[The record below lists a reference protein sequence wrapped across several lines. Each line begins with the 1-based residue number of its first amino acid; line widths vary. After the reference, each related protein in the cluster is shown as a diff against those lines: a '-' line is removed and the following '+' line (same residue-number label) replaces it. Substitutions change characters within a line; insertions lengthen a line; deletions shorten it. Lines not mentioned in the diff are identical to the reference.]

1 MTHALL
7 RNLTEKNPRMVRGKG
22 IYLFDAEGRRYIDGA
37 SGSSLV
43 CNIGHG
49 VREIAAVM
57 AAQSVELACNPFHC
71 SHTQAYEEMAER
83 LIGLAPKGF
92 AKAFGVSSGSEAVEN
107 SVKFGRQY
115 QVARGRPSKHLTI
128 SRWQSYHGNTLGALA
143 CSGYTSRRRKHT
155 PLLRDALHIP
165 PAFCYRCYFEKS
177 YPDCE
182 LKCARALESAI
193 LQEGPEN
200 VSAFIAE
207 PVVGAALG
215 GVPAPPGYFEKVREI
230 CDRYEVLFIA
240 DEVMCGLGRTGADFA
255 IDHWSVAPDLI
266 ATGKGMGSGYF
277 PMGASLVSEKLA
289 AAMQERGA
297 LFEGVHTCC
306 GHLLGCKVA
315 TAVLDYLV
323 QNELIRNSR
332 QQGTLMLQGLN
343 AIKDRRP
350 SVGDVRGM
358 GLMAGVEFVRDQQT
372 RAPFPVELKVAERV
386 MDACMDRGLIVFP
399 GHGTVDGTAGDHLL
413 LGPPLVI
420 TSSEIEEL
428 LMILDDGIAA
438 VEREFVGACKL

>member
-7 RNLTEKNPRMVRGKG
+7 RNLTATNPRMVRGEG
-22 IYLFDAEGRRYIDGA
+22 IYLFDAEGRRYIDGS

-49 VREIAAVM
+49 VKEIAAVM
-57 AAQSVELACNPFHC
+57 SSQAAELACNPFHC
-71 SHTQAYEEMAER
+71 SHTQADEEMAAR
-83 LIGLAPKGF
+83 LIGLAPPGF
-92 AKAFGVSSGSEAVEN
+92 AQVFGVSSGSEAVEN
-107 SVKFGRQY
+107 SIKFGRQY

-155 PLLRDALHIP
+155 PILRDARHIP
-165 PAFCYRCYFEKS
+165 PAFCYRCYFEKT
-177 YPDCE
+177 YPACD

-215 GVPAPPGYFEKVREI
+215 GVPAPPGYFERVREI

-240 DEVMCGLGRTGADFA
+240 DEVMCGLGRTGANFA

-277 PMGASLVSEKLA
+277 PMGASLLSEKIV
-289 AAMQERGA
+289 AAMQAQGA
-297 LFEGVHTCC
+297 SFEGVHTCC
-306 GHLLGCKVA
+306 GHLLGSRVA
-315 TAVLDYLV
+315 GAVLDYLV
-323 QNELIRNSR
+323 HHRLVENAREQGERLI
-332 QQGTLMLQGLN
+332 QGLN
-343 AIKDRRP
+343 RIKSRRP
-350 SVGDVRGM
+350 SVGDVRGL
-358 GLMAGVEFVRDQQT
+358 GLMAGVEFVRDPET

-386 MDACMDRGLIVFP
+386 MDACMARGLIVFP

-420 TSSEIEEL
+420 TASGIEEML
-428 LMILDDGIAA
+428 AILEEGIAA
-438 VEREFVGACKL
+438 VEREIAGG